1 VARQVIK
8 VTRPT
13 KIELIRLRRRLA
25 LASRIQKIVKDRVSI
40 LILEFLQI
48 ARQTVEAKQKLL
60 DDFSQAYRA
69 LSITVGYHGYIALE
83 KELMA
88 TGRDLGIAAG
98 LRNIGGVRIPA
109 LELKETK
116 RGVKGYS
123 LADTSSWLDETNRLF
138 EMCLETI
145 VELAELQRSLELLG
159 REINRTKRILNA
171 LEYLIIPGL
180 RVTIKYLYM
189 KFEERDREEKSRLKR
204 VKVLLARE
212 KEVG

>member
-1 VARQVIK
+1 MPQQLIK

-13 KIELIRLRRRLA
+13 KIELIKLRRRLV
-25 LASRIQKIVKDRVSI
+25 LASRIQKIIKDRVSI

-48 ARQTVEAKQKLL
+48 ARQTVEAKKTLL
-60 DDFSQAYRA
+60 DEFSKSYKA
-69 LSITVGYHGYIALE
+69 LSIAAGYHGYIALE
-83 KELMA
+83 KELIA
-88 TGRDLGIAAG
+88 SERGLAIAAG

-109 LELKETK
+109 FELKEAQGAV
-116 RGVKGYS
+116 RGYS
-123 LADTSSWLDETNRLF
+123 LVDTSSWLDQAAQLSEK
-138 EMCLETI
+138 CLETI

-180 RVTIKYLYM
+180 QATIKYLYM

-204 VKVLLARE
+204 VKVLLERR
-212 KEVG
+212 